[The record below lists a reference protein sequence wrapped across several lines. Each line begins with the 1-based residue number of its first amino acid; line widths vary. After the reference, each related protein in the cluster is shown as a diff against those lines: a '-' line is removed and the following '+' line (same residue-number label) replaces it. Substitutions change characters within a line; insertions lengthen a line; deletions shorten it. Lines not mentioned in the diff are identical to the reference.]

1 MIQNDLENHI
11 IKESHYIIIQNINMQ
26 NNFIKQLKNYIMLCT
41 F

>member
-11 IKESHYIIIQNINMQ
+11 IRESHYIIIQNINMQ